1 MLSLQQCEKYQHILR
16 TPVKRDII
24 LTNLYVWIFVNLSC
38 YWVISSIK
46 LDYCILVNLKAF
58 QLLFRSRRLK
68 ESRADSVYCWCRN
81 RCHRAGASSSSSCSA
96 SLDLC
101 PHLFLC
107 LRFSDEAAAEDFS
120 SPWPAAQAAQQPRR
134 QPVLQPAKCEF
145 KVPIKAF
152 VWVWFRMIIQL
163 NLPVPDPRAPPPHSS
178 ASCLEH
184 VLMLFICCFH
194 VRMSAFTVNN
204 WCGLSKPSKMHA
216 SSDSLEPFDQ
226 KKIMLWLLILSAS
239 ARIQHKITLN

>member
-1 MLSLQQCEKYQHILR
+1 MKLR
-16 TPVKRDII
+16 D
-24 LTNLYVWIFVNLSC
+24 
-38 YWVISSIK
+38 
-46 LDYCILVNLKAF
+46 CILVNFKAF
-58 QLLFRSRRLK
+58 HLLFQSCRLK
-68 ESRADSVYCWCRN
+68 ESRADSAYCCCR
-81 RCHRAGASSSSSCSA
+81 HSWYHAGASCCCCCCLA
-96 SLDLC
+96 CLDGC
-101 PHLFLC
+101 PHFFLC
-107 LRFSDEAAAEDFS
+107 FRFSDEAAAEDFS
-120 SPWPAAQAAQQPRR
+120 SSWPGAQAAQQPRR

-152 VWVWFRMIIQL
+152 VWVWFQMIIQL
-163 NLPVPDPRAPPPHSS
+163 NLPVPDPGAPPPRSS